1 MEGRGKLRQGQGSGG
16 REDLDRGRQGRG
28 EGRAELQKLANHGFY
43 AFHDVAL
50 PGLGNVDHVVLGEK
64 GFFCVETK
72 CHKGQV
78 SSANGDLLL
87 NERPTEK
94 DFVKQTWRGCNRLRG
109 ILDADV
115 TPLLLFT
122 DAFLRGRLF
131 VRGVRV
137 LPLELL
143 VGEILGS
150 RESHDRAAVNTAV
163 NALVDATGCYP
174 SSTPRPA

>member
-1 MEGRGKLRQGQGSGG
+1 
-16 REDLDRGRQGRG
+16 
-28 EGRAELQKLANHGFY
+28 
-43 AFHDVAL
+43 
-50 PGLGNVDHVVLGEK
+50 VDHVVLGEK